1 MATVLIVAPVFALIA
16 AGYAA
21 VLFRFV
27 SESAHK
33 GISEFAFS
41 IAIPALLFRTIVVS
55 EFPDVSPWRM
65 WGAYYGALALTWI
78 AALVISALL
87 RERREDREDGV
98 VFAIG
103 SVYGN
108 IVMLGIP
115 LTLSALGNE
124 AAGPM
129 SLILSVNTPLLW
141 LCGILQMEPVNR
153 KRTGSAFAVIRP
165 VLADLARNPLM
176 LGIGFGVVWRFTG
189 LGLNP
194 VVDRTVELL
203 AQAGSPAALIALGIT
218 LFRFEIKGEMLSV
231 VVMSALKLLAMPAV
245 AFVLAKLLN
254 LPPTAAGVIVL
265 FAAMPT
271 GANAYIFAV
280 QYQRLV
286 NPVSGA
292 VALCT
297 LLAAVT
303 LPVVV
308 AGIVDEAA
316 VTRRRPRHCH
326 PRRRRSRPGRAS
338 TSASTGDGDG
348 HHRPYGSVRRDLLHH
363 AQELRHRSRSRRLRR
378 QWLAALWHGRCRIR
392 PGQLGAKIHAASRR
406 SAGPAAASH
415 GAPVGSPAPASRRCS
430 RRTGRPR
437 SSTCTTISA
446 TRSATPPTIHRLG
459 AVNVNV
465 LERGDM
471 IRAGINYRFDW
482 AVGPVVARY

>member
-1 MATVLIVAPVFALIA
+1 MATMLIVAPVFALIA
-16 AGYAA
+16 AGYAS

-27 SESAHK
+27 SEGAHK

-55 EFPDVSPWRM
+55 EFPDVSPYRM
-65 WGAYYGALALTWI
+65 WGAYYGALALIWI
-78 AALVISALL
+78 AALLISACL

-115 LTLSALGNE
+115 LVLSALGNE

-141 LCGILQMEPVNR
+141 LCGILQMELVSR
-153 KRTGSAFAVIRP
+153 KRTGSPLAVIRP

-176 LGIGFGVVWRFTG
+176 LAIGFGVVWRFTG

-194 VVDRTVELL
+194 VVDKTIGLL

-218 LFRFEIKGEMLSV
+218 LFRFEVKGEMLSV
-231 VVMSALKLLAMPAV
+231 VAMSALKLLAMPAV
-245 AFVLAKLLN
+245 ALVLAKLLN
-254 LPPTAAGVIVL
+254 LPPIVTGVVVL

-292 VALCT
+292 VALGT

-308 AGIVDEAA
+308 
-316 VTRRRPRHCH
+316 
-326 PRRRRSRPGRAS
+326 
-338 TSASTGDGDG
+338 
-348 HHRPYGSVRRDLLHH
+348 
-363 AQELRHRSRSRRLRR
+363 
-378 QWLAALWHGRCRIR
+378 
-392 PGQLGAKIHAASRR
+392 
-406 SAGPAAASH
+406 
-415 GAPVGSPAPASRRCS
+415 
-430 RRTGRPR
+430 
-437 SSTCTTISA
+437 
-446 TRSATPPTIHRLG
+446 
-459 AVNVNV
+459 
-465 LERGDM
+465 M
-471 IRAGINYRFDW
+471 
-482 AVGPVVARY
+482 VVAGLK

>member
-1 MATVLIVAPVFALIA
+1 MATMLIVAPVFALIA

-27 SESAHK
+27 SETAHK

-55 EFPDVSPWRM
+55 EFSGVSPWRM

-78 AALVISALL
+78 AALALSALL
-87 RERREDREDGV
+87 RKRREDREDGV

-103 SVYGN
+103 SVYGD

-129 SLILSVNTPLLW
+129 ALILSVNTPLLW
-141 LCGILQMEPVNR
+141 LCGILQMEWVSR
-153 KRTGSAFAVIRP
+153 KQTGSALSVIRP

-189 LGLNP
+189 LGLHP

-203 AQAGSPAALIALGIT
+203 AQAGSPAALIALGIN
-218 LFRFEIKGEMLSV
+218 LFRFEVKGEMLSV
-231 VVMSALKLLAMPAV
+231 VVMSALKLLAMPAA
-245 AFVLAKLLN
+245 AFVLAKLLD
-254 LPPTAAGVIVL
+254 LPPLAAGVVVL

-292 VALCT
+292 VALGT

-303 LPVVV
+303 LPLVV
-308 AGIVDEAA
+308 I
-316 VTRRRPRHCH
+316 
-326 PRRRRSRPGRAS
+326 
-338 TSASTGDGDG
+338 
-348 HHRPYGSVRRDLLHH
+348 
-363 AQELRHRSRSRRLRR
+363 
-378 QWLAALWHGRCRIR
+378 
-392 PGQLGAKIHAASRR
+392 
-406 SAGPAAASH
+406 
-415 GAPVGSPAPASRRCS
+415 
-430 RRTGRPR
+430 
-437 SSTCTTISA
+437 
-446 TRSATPPTIHRLG
+446 
-459 AVNVNV
+459 
-465 LERGDM
+465 
-471 IRAGINYRFDW
+471 
-482 AVGPVVARY
+482 VVARLN

>member
-27 SESAHK
+27 SEGAHK

-65 WGAYYGALALTWI
+65 WGAYYGALAVTWI
-78 AALVISALL
+78 AALAISALL

-115 LTLSALGNE
+115 LVLSALGNE

-129 SLILSVNTPLLW
+129 SLILSVNTPLMW
-141 LCGILQMEPVNR
+141 LCGILQMELVSR
-153 KRTGSAFAVIRP
+153 KRTGSPFAIIRP
-165 VLADLARNPLM
+165 VLADLAKNPLM

-189 LGLNP
+189 LGLTP
-194 VVDRTVELL
+194 VADKTIELL
-203 AQAGSPAALIALGIT
+203 AQAGSPAALIALGIN
-218 LFRFEIKGEMLSV
+218 LFRFEVKGEMRSV
-231 VVMSALKLLAMPAV
+231 AAMSALKLLAMPAV
-245 AFVLAKLLN
+245 AFAMARLLN
-254 LPPTAAGVIVL
+254 LPPVVTGVVVL

-280 QYQRLV
+280 QYQRMV

-308 AGIVDEAA
+308 
-316 VTRRRPRHCH
+316 
-326 PRRRRSRPGRAS
+326 
-338 TSASTGDGDG
+338 
-348 HHRPYGSVRRDLLHH
+348 
-363 AQELRHRSRSRRLRR
+363 
-378 QWLAALWHGRCRIR
+378 
-392 PGQLGAKIHAASRR
+392 
-406 SAGPAAASH
+406 
-415 GAPVGSPAPASRRCS
+415 
-430 RRTGRPR
+430 
-437 SSTCTTISA
+437 
-446 TRSATPPTIHRLG
+446 
-459 AVNVNV
+459 
-465 LERGDM
+465 M
-471 IRAGINYRFDW
+471 
-482 AVGPVVARY
+482 VVAGVR

>member
-1 MATVLIVAPVFALIA
+1 MATMLIVAPVFALIA

-27 SESAHK
+27 SETAHK

-55 EFPDVSPWRM
+55 EFSGVSPWRM

-78 AALVISALL
+78 AALALSALL
-87 RERREDREDGV
+87 RKRREDREDGV

-129 SLILSVNTPLLW
+129 ALILSVNTPLLW
-141 LCGILQMEPVNR
+141 LCGTLQMELVDR
-153 KRTGSAFAVIRP
+153 KQTASAVSLIVP
-165 VLADLARNPLM
+165 VLLDLSRNPIM
-176 LGIGFGVVWRFTG
+176 LAIGLGLLWRLTG
-189 LGLNP
+189 LGLHP
-194 VVDRTVELL
+194 VVNRTIELL
-203 AQAGSPAALIALGIT
+203 AQAGSPAALIALGIN
-218 LFRFEIKGEMLSV
+218 LFRFEVKGEKLGIL
-231 VVMSALKLLAMPAV
+231 VMSALKLLAMPTA
-245 AFVLAKLLN
+245 AFLLAKLLD
-254 LPPTAAGVIVL
+254 LPPLAAGVVVL

-292 VALCT
+292 VALGT

-308 AGIVDEAA
+308 WVMAG
-316 VTRRRPRHCH
+316 
-326 PRRRRSRPGRAS
+326 
-338 TSASTGDGDG
+338 
-348 HHRPYGSVRRDLLHH
+348 VR
-363 AQELRHRSRSRRLRR
+363 
-378 QWLAALWHGRCRIR
+378 
-392 PGQLGAKIHAASRR
+392 
-406 SAGPAAASH
+406 
-415 GAPVGSPAPASRRCS
+415 
-430 RRTGRPR
+430 
-437 SSTCTTISA
+437 
-446 TRSATPPTIHRLG
+446 
-459 AVNVNV
+459 
-465 LERGDM
+465 
-471 IRAGINYRFDW
+471 
-482 AVGPVVARY
+482 

>member
-16 AGYAA
+16 AGYAS

-27 SESAHK
+27 SEGAHK

-55 EFPDVSPWRM
+55 EFPDVSPYRM
-65 WGAYYGALALTWI
+65 WGAYYGALAFTWI
-78 AALVISALL
+78 AALVISRFL

-115 LTLSALGNE
+115 LVISALGVE

-141 LCGILQMEPVNR
+141 LCGILQMEFVSR
-153 KRTGSAFAVIRP
+153 KPNSSLLAVLRP

-176 LGIGFGVVWRFTG
+176 IGIGFGVVWRFTG

-194 VVDRTVELL
+194 VVDKTIELL
-203 AQAGSPAALIALGIT
+203 AQAGSPAALIALGIN
-218 LFRFEIKGEMLSV
+218 LFRFEVKGEMGSV
-231 VVMSALKLLAMPAV
+231 VVMSALKLLAMPAT
-245 AFVLAKLLN
+245 AYLLAKLLG
-254 LPPTAAGVIVL
+254 LPPVATGVIVL

-271 GANAYIFAV
+271 GANAYIFAA

-292 VALCT
+292 VALGT

-308 AGIVDEAA
+308 MLMAG
-316 VTRRRPRHCH
+316 
-326 PRRRRSRPGRAS
+326 
-338 TSASTGDGDG
+338 
-348 HHRPYGSVRRDLLHH
+348 
-363 AQELRHRSRSRRLRR
+363 LR
-378 QWLAALWHGRCRIR
+378 
-392 PGQLGAKIHAASRR
+392 
-406 SAGPAAASH
+406 
-415 GAPVGSPAPASRRCS
+415 
-430 RRTGRPR
+430 
-437 SSTCTTISA
+437 
-446 TRSATPPTIHRLG
+446 
-459 AVNVNV
+459 
-465 LERGDM
+465 
-471 IRAGINYRFDW
+471 
-482 AVGPVVARY
+482 

>member
-16 AGYAA
+16 AGYAS

-27 SESAHK
+27 SEGAHK

-78 AALVISALL
+78 AALAISALI

-115 LTLSALGNE
+115 LVLSALGNE

-141 LCGILQMEPVNR
+141 LCGILQMELVSR
-153 KRTGSAFAVIRP
+153 KRTGSVLSVIWP
-165 VLADLARNPLM
+165 ILADLAKNPLM
-176 LGIGFGVVWRFTG
+176 LGIGFGVIWRFTG

-194 VVDRTVELL
+194 VVDKTIELL

-218 LFRFEIKGEMLSV
+218 LFRFEVKGEMTSV
-231 VVMSALKLLAMPAV
+231 AAISALKLLAMPAV
-245 AFVLAKLLN
+245 AFALAKLLN
-254 LPPTAAGVIVL
+254 LPPIVTGVVVL

-280 QYQRLV
+280 QYQRMV

-297 LLAAVT
+297 LLAAAT

-308 AGIVDEAA
+308 
-316 VTRRRPRHCH
+316 
-326 PRRRRSRPGRAS
+326 
-338 TSASTGDGDG
+338 
-348 HHRPYGSVRRDLLHH
+348 
-363 AQELRHRSRSRRLRR
+363 
-378 QWLAALWHGRCRIR
+378 
-392 PGQLGAKIHAASRR
+392 
-406 SAGPAAASH
+406 
-415 GAPVGSPAPASRRCS
+415 
-430 RRTGRPR
+430 
-437 SSTCTTISA
+437 
-446 TRSATPPTIHRLG
+446 
-459 AVNVNV
+459 
-465 LERGDM
+465 M
-471 IRAGINYRFDW
+471 
-482 AVGPVVARY
+482 VVAGVR

>member
-16 AGYAA
+16 AGYAS

-27 SESAHK
+27 SETAHK

-65 WGAYYGALALTWI
+65 WGAYYGALAVTWM
-78 AALVISALL
+78 AALLISALL

-115 LTLSALGNE
+115 MTLSALGNE

-129 SLILSVNTPLLW
+129 ALILSVNTPLLW
-141 LCGILQMEPVNR
+141 LCGILQMELVSR
-153 KRTGSAFAVIRP
+153 KRTGSALSVIRP

-189 LGLNP
+189 LGLHP
-194 VVDRTVELL
+194 VVDRTIELL
-203 AQAGSPAALIALGIT
+203 AQAGTPAALIALGIN
-218 LFRFEIKGEMLSV
+218 LFRFEVKGEMLSV
-231 VVMSALKLLAMPAV
+231 VVMSALKLLAMPA
-245 AFVLAKLLN
+245 AGFVMARLLN
-254 LPPTAAGVIVL
+254 LPPIVTGVVVL

-280 QYQRLV
+280 QYQRLA

-292 VALCT
+292 VALGT
-297 LLAAVT
+297 LLAAAT

-308 AGIVDEAA
+308 MLVAGM
-316 VTRRRPRHCH
+316 R
-326 PRRRRSRPGRAS
+326 
-338 TSASTGDGDG
+338 
-348 HHRPYGSVRRDLLHH
+348 
-363 AQELRHRSRSRRLRR
+363 
-378 QWLAALWHGRCRIR
+378 
-392 PGQLGAKIHAASRR
+392 
-406 SAGPAAASH
+406 
-415 GAPVGSPAPASRRCS
+415 
-430 RRTGRPR
+430 
-437 SSTCTTISA
+437 
-446 TRSATPPTIHRLG
+446 
-459 AVNVNV
+459 
-465 LERGDM
+465 
-471 IRAGINYRFDW
+471 
-482 AVGPVVARY
+482 

>member
-1 MATVLIVAPVFALIA
+1 MATMLIVAPVFALIA
-16 AGYAA
+16 AGYAS

-27 SESAHK
+27 SQGAHN

-55 EFPDVSPWRM
+55 EFPDVSPYRM
-65 WGAYYGALALTWI
+65 WGAYYGALALIWI
-78 AALVISALL
+78 AALLISACL

-115 LTLSALGNE
+115 LVLSALGNE

-141 LCGILQMEPVNR
+141 LCGILQMELVSR
-153 KRTGSAFAVIRP
+153 KRMGSPLAVIRP

-176 LGIGFGVVWRFTG
+176 LAIGFGVVWRFTG

-194 VVDRTVELL
+194 VVDKTIGLL

-218 LFRFEIKGEMLSV
+218 LFRFEVKGEMLSV
-231 VVMSALKLLAMPAV
+231 VAMSALKLLAMPAV

-254 LPPTAAGVIVL
+254 LPPIVTGVVVL

-292 VALCT
+292 VALGT

-308 AGIVDEAA
+308 MIV
-316 VTRRRPRHCH
+316 
-326 PRRRRSRPGRAS
+326 
-338 TSASTGDGDG
+338 
-348 HHRPYGSVRRDLLHH
+348 
-363 AQELRHRSRSRRLRR
+363 
-378 QWLAALWHGRCRIR
+378 AAL
-392 PGQLGAKIHAASRR
+392 K
-406 SAGPAAASH
+406 
-415 GAPVGSPAPASRRCS
+415 
-430 RRTGRPR
+430 
-437 SSTCTTISA
+437 
-446 TRSATPPTIHRLG
+446 
-459 AVNVNV
+459 
-465 LERGDM
+465 
-471 IRAGINYRFDW
+471 
-482 AVGPVVARY
+482 

>member
-27 SESAHK
+27 SETAHK

-55 EFPDVSPWRM
+55 EFSGVSPWRM

-78 AALVISALL
+78 AALALSALL
-87 RERREDREDGV
+87 RQRREDREDGV

-129 SLILSVNTPLLW
+129 ALILSVNTPLLW
-141 LCGILQMEPVNR
+141 LCGTLQMELVDR
-153 KRTGSAFAVIRP
+153 KQTASAASLIVP
-165 VLADLARNPLM
+165 VLRDLAHNPIM
-176 LGIGFGVVWRFTG
+176 LAIGLGLVWRLTG
-189 LGLNP
+189 LGLHP

-203 AQAGSPAALIALGIT
+203 AQAGSPAALIALGIN
-218 LFRFEIKGEMLSV
+218 LFRFEVKGEMLSV
-231 VVMSALKLLAMPAV
+231 VVMSALKLLAMPAA
-245 AFVLAKLLN
+245 AFVLAKLLD
-254 LPPTAAGVIVL
+254 LPPLAAGVVVL

-292 VALCT
+292 VALGT

-308 AGIVDEAA
+308 
-316 VTRRRPRHCH
+316 
-326 PRRRRSRPGRAS
+326 
-338 TSASTGDGDG
+338 
-348 HHRPYGSVRRDLLHH
+348 
-363 AQELRHRSRSRRLRR
+363 
-378 QWLAALWHGRCRIR
+378 W
-392 PGQLGAKIHAASRR
+392 
-406 SAGPAAASH
+406 
-415 GAPVGSPAPASRRCS
+415 
-430 RRTGRPR
+430 
-437 SSTCTTISA
+437 
-446 TRSATPPTIHRLG
+446 
-459 AVNVNV
+459 
-465 LERGDM
+465 
-471 IRAGINYRFDW
+471 
-482 AVGPVVARY
+482 VVAGVK

>member
-16 AGYAA
+16 AGYAS

-27 SESAHK
+27 SEGAHK

-78 AALVISALL
+78 AALLISAAL
-87 RERREDREDGV
+87 RERRENREDGV

-115 LTLSALGNE
+115 LVLSALGNE

-141 LCGILQMEPVNR
+141 LCGILQMELVSR
-153 KRTGSAFAVIRP
+153 KRTGSPLAVIRP

-176 LGIGFGVVWRFTG
+176 LAIGFGVIWRFTG
-189 LGLNP
+189 LGLTP
-194 VVDRTVELL
+194 VVDKTVELL
-203 AQAGSPAALIALGIT
+203 AQAGSPAALIALGIA
-218 LFRFEIKGEMLSV
+218 LFRFEVKGEIGSV
-231 VVMSALKLLAMPAV
+231 VAMSALKLLAMPAV
-245 AFVLAKLLN
+245 AFALAKLLN
-254 LPPTAAGVIVL
+254 LPPIVTGVVVL

-292 VALCT
+292 VALGT

-308 AGIVDEAA
+308 
-316 VTRRRPRHCH
+316 
-326 PRRRRSRPGRAS
+326 
-338 TSASTGDGDG
+338 
-348 HHRPYGSVRRDLLHH
+348 
-363 AQELRHRSRSRRLRR
+363 
-378 QWLAALWHGRCRIR
+378 
-392 PGQLGAKIHAASRR
+392 
-406 SAGPAAASH
+406 
-415 GAPVGSPAPASRRCS
+415 
-430 RRTGRPR
+430 
-437 SSTCTTISA
+437 
-446 TRSATPPTIHRLG
+446 
-459 AVNVNV
+459 
-465 LERGDM
+465 M
-471 IRAGINYRFDW
+471 
-482 AVGPVVARY
+482 VVAGVR

>member
-1 MATVLIVAPVFALIA
+1 VLIVAPVFALIA

-55 EFPDVSPWRM
+55 EFPDVSPYRM
-65 WGAYYGALALTWI
+65 WAAFYGALAITWI
-78 AALVISALL
+78 AALAVSALL

-129 SLILSVNTPLLW
+129 ALILSVNTPLLW
-141 LCGILQMEPVNR
+141 LCGILQMELVSR
-153 KRTGSAFAVIRP
+153 KRTGSALSVIRP

-194 VVDRTVELL
+194 VADRTIELL
-203 AQAGSPAALIALGIT
+203 AQAGTPAALIALGIN
-218 LFRFEIKGEMLSV
+218 LFRFEVKGEMLSV
-231 VVMSALKLLAMPAV
+231 VVMSALKLLAMPAA
-245 AFVLAKLLN
+245 AFLLAKLLN
-254 LPPTAAGVIVL
+254 LPPVAAGVVVL

-280 QYQRLV
+280 QYRRLV

-292 VALCT
+292 VALGT

-308 AGIVDEAA
+308 AI
-316 VTRRRPRHCH
+316 VTR
-326 PRRRRSRPGRAS
+326 
-338 TSASTGDGDG
+338 
-348 HHRPYGSVRRDLLHH
+348 
-363 AQELRHRSRSRRLRR
+363 
-378 QWLAALWHGRCRIR
+378 
-392 PGQLGAKIHAASRR
+392 QL
-406 SAGPAAASH
+406 
-415 GAPVGSPAPASRRCS
+415 
-430 RRTGRPR
+430 
-437 SSTCTTISA
+437 
-446 TRSATPPTIHRLG
+446 
-459 AVNVNV
+459 
-465 LERGDM
+465 
-471 IRAGINYRFDW
+471 
-482 AVGPVVARY
+482 

>member
-1 MATVLIVAPVFALIA
+1 MATVLIVAPVFALIG

-27 SESAHK
+27 SETAHK

-55 EFPDVSPWRM
+55 EFPDVSPYRM
-65 WGAYYGALALTWI
+65 WGAYYGALAITWI
-78 AALVISALL
+78 AALALL
-87 RERREDREDGV
+87 RARREDREDAV

-129 SLILSVNTPLLW
+129 ALILSVNTPLLW
-141 LCGILQMEPVNR
+141 LCGILQMELVSR
-153 KRTGSAFAVIRP
+153 KQTGSPLSVIRP

-194 VVDRTVELL
+194 VVDRTIELL
-203 AQAGSPAALIALGIT
+203 AQAGSPAALIALGIN
-218 LFRFEIKGEMLSV
+218 LFRFEVKGEKLSIL
-231 VVMSALKLLAMPAV
+231 VMCALKLLAMPAA

-254 LPPTAAGVIVL
+254 LPPVAAGVIVL

-280 QYQRLV
+280 QYKRLV

-292 VALCT
+292 VALGT

-303 LPVVV
+303 LPVMVVIV
-308 AGIVDEAA
+308 AG
-316 VTRRRPRHCH
+316 
-326 PRRRRSRPGRAS
+326 
-338 TSASTGDGDG
+338 
-348 HHRPYGSVRRDLLHH
+348 VR
-363 AQELRHRSRSRRLRR
+363 
-378 QWLAALWHGRCRIR
+378 
-392 PGQLGAKIHAASRR
+392 
-406 SAGPAAASH
+406 
-415 GAPVGSPAPASRRCS
+415 
-430 RRTGRPR
+430 
-437 SSTCTTISA
+437 
-446 TRSATPPTIHRLG
+446 
-459 AVNVNV
+459 
-465 LERGDM
+465 
-471 IRAGINYRFDW
+471 
-482 AVGPVVARY
+482 

>member
-1 MATVLIVAPVFALIA
+1 MATMLIVAPVFALIA
-16 AGYAA
+16 AGYAS

-27 SESAHK
+27 SEGAHK

-65 WGAYYGALALTWI
+65 WGAYYGALALVWI

-87 RERREDREDGV
+87 REDREDGV

-115 LTLSALGNE
+115 LVLSALGNE

-141 LCGILQMEPVNR
+141 LCGILQMELVSR
-153 KRTGSAFAVIRP
+153 KRTGSPLAVIRP
-165 VLADLARNPLM
+165 VLTDLARNPLM
-176 LGIGFGVVWRFTG
+176 LGIGFGVIWRFTG

-194 VVDRTVELL
+194 VVDKTIELL

-218 LFRFEIKGEMLSV
+218 LFRFEVKGEMLSV

-254 LPPTAAGVIVL
+254 LPPIVTGVVVL

-292 VALCT
+292 VALGT

-308 AGIVDEAA
+308 MIVAG
-316 VTRRRPRHCH
+316 
-326 PRRRRSRPGRAS
+326 
-338 TSASTGDGDG
+338 
-348 HHRPYGSVRRDLLHH
+348 L
-363 AQELRHRSRSRRLRR
+363 
-378 QWLAALWHGRCRIR
+378 
-392 PGQLGAKIHAASRR
+392 K
-406 SAGPAAASH
+406 
-415 GAPVGSPAPASRRCS
+415 
-430 RRTGRPR
+430 
-437 SSTCTTISA
+437 
-446 TRSATPPTIHRLG
+446 
-459 AVNVNV
+459 
-465 LERGDM
+465 
-471 IRAGINYRFDW
+471 
-482 AVGPVVARY
+482 